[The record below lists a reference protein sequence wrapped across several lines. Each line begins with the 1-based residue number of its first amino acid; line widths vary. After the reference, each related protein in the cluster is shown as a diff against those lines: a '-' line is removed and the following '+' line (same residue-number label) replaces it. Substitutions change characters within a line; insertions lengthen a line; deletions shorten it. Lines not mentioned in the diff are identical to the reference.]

1 MLVFVK
7 YGINKQEVADFMLEY
22 VIKRLLLGVLVLLAV
37 SILLFTIMHSMP
49 GDPIQLLCGDRVSPQ
64 KIADIRIRFG
74 LDKPIY
80 IQYMKWLTNALKGD
94 FGLSIVTAQPVS
106 KLVMSRLK
114 YTLMLSGISVL
125 LQYILAIPIA
135 LIAAFKKNSIFDKVT
150 VYVSIVFWSTP
161 KFWLAIL
168 LILLFAIK
176 FPIFP
181 ISGCSGASSLVL
193 PIATITLT
201 TLASR
206 IRITRSEIID
216 TLKEKYVITAYA
228 KGLTDKRVLIK
239 HVLRN
244 ALIPTTVMFFLSIPW
259 IIGGSVIVEKIFA
272 WPGMGYLL
280 WTSITKQDYPVVQ
293 GIIMIIALLTVISN
307 TTGDVIVAYLN
318 PRIRYGIEGKD

>member
-1 MLVFVK
+1 VLAFVK
-7 YGINKQEVADFMLEY
+7 YGKNKQEAVDFMLEY
-22 VIKRLLLGVLVLLAV
+22 VIKRLLLGVFVLFAV
-37 SILLFTIMHSMP
+37 SILLFSIMHSMP
-49 GDPIQLLCGDRVSPQ
+49 GNPIQLLCGDRADPQ
-64 KIADIRIRFG
+64 KIVDIKIRFG

-80 IQYMKWLTNALKGD
+80 IQYMKWLINVLKMD
-94 FGLSIVTAQPVS
+94 FGLSIMTSQPVS

-150 VYVSIVFWSTP
+150 VYTSIVFWSIP
-161 KFWLAIL
+161 QFWLAIL

-176 FPIFP
+176 FSIFP

-193 PIATITLT
+193 PVATITLT
-201 TLASR
+201 MLASR

-228 KGLTDKRVLIK
+228 KGLNDKKVLIK

-259 IIGGSVIVEKIFA
+259 VIGGSVIVEKIFA

-307 TTGDVIVAYLN
+307 TTGDVVVAYLD
-318 PRIRYGIEGKD
+318 PRIRYDMEGKK

>member
-1 MLVFVK
+1 
-7 YGINKQEVADFMLEY
+7 MLEY
-22 VIKRLLLGVLVLLAV
+22 VIKRLLLGIFVLFTV
-37 SILLFTIMHSMP
+37 SILLFSIMHSMP
-49 GDPIQLLCGDRVSPQ
+49 GDPIQLLCGDRVDPQ
-64 KIADIRIRFG
+64 KIVDMRIRFG
-74 LDKPIY
+74 LDKPVY
-80 IQYMKWLTNALKGD
+80 IQYIKWFSNTLKGD
-94 FGLSIVTAQPVS
+94 FGLSILTTLPVS

-114 YTLMLSGISVL
+114 YTLMLTGISVL
-125 LQYILAIPIA
+125 LQYMLAIPIA

-150 VYVSIVFWSTP
+150 VYASVVFWSTP
-161 KFWLAIL
+161 QFWLAIL

-181 ISGCSGASSLVL
+181 ISGYSGASSLVL
-193 PIATITLT
+193 PVATITLT

-228 KGLTDKRVLIK
+228 KGLNDKKVLIK

-259 IIGGSVIVEKIFA
+259 IIGGSIIVEKIFA

-293 GIIMIIALLTVISN
+293 GIIMIVALLTVISN
-307 TTGDVIVAYLN
+307 TTGDVMVAYLN
-318 PRIRYGIEGKD
+318 PRIRYDIEGKG

>member
-1 MLVFVK
+1 
-7 YGINKQEVADFMLEY
+7 MLEY
-22 VIKRLLLGVLVLLAV
+22 IKKRLLLGVFVLFVV
-37 SILLFTIMHSMP
+37 SILLFAIMHSLP
-49 GDPIQLLCGDRVSPQ
+49 GDPIQLLAGDRTSPE
-64 KIADIRIRFG
+64 KILEIRIRFG
-74 LDKPIY
+74 LDKPVY
-80 IQYMKWLTNALKGD
+80 IQYMKWLTNALKMD
-94 FGLSIVTAQPVS
+94 FGLSIVTNQPVS

-114 YTLMLSGISVL
+114 FTLMLSGISVL
-125 LQYILAIPIA
+125 LQYILAVPIA

-150 VYVSIVFWSTP
+150 LYITIVFWSTP
-161 KFWLAIL
+161 QFWFAIL

-181 ISGCSGASSLVL
+181 ISGYSGASSLVL

-201 TLASR
+201 RLASR

-228 KGLTDKRVLIK
+228 KGLNDKKVLIK
-239 HVLRN
+239 HVLKN

-307 TTGDVIVAYLN
+307 TTGDIIVAYLN
-318 PRIRYGIEGKD
+318 PRIRHDIEGKK

>member
-1 MLVFVK
+1 LGVFVLF
-7 YGINKQEVADFMLEY
+7 V
-22 VIKRLLLGVLVLLAV
+22 V
-37 SILLFTIMHSMP
+37 SILLFAIMHSLP
-49 GDPIQLLCGDRVSPQ
+49 GDPIQLLAGDRTSPE
-64 KIADIRIRFG
+64 KILEIRIRFG
-74 LDKPIY
+74 LDKPVY
-80 IQYMKWLTNALKGD
+80 IQYMKWLTNALKMD
-94 FGLSIVTAQPVS
+94 FGLSIVTNQPVS

-114 YTLMLSGISVL
+114 FTLMLSGISVL
-125 LQYILAIPIA
+125 LQYILAVPIA

-150 VYVSIVFWSTP
+150 LYITIVFWSTP
-161 KFWLAIL
+161 QFWFAIL

-181 ISGCSGASSLVL
+181 ISGYSGASSLVL

-201 TLASR
+201 RLASR

-228 KGLTDKRVLIK
+228 KGLNDKKVLIK
-239 HVLRN
+239 HVLKN

-307 TTGDVIVAYLN
+307 TTGDIIVAYLN
-318 PRIRYGIEGKD
+318 PRIRHDIEGKK

>member
-1 MLVFVK
+1 
-7 YGINKQEVADFMLEY
+7 MLEY

-49 GDPIQLLCGDRVSPQ
+49 GDPIQLLCGDRADPQ

-80 IQYMKWLTNALKGD
+80 VQYIKWFGNALKGD
-94 FGLSIVTAQPVS
+94 FGLSILTAQPVS

-150 VYVSIVFWSTP
+150 VYASIVFWSIP
-161 KFWLAIL
+161 QFWLAIL

-181 ISGCSGASSLVL
+181 ISGYSGANSLVL

-228 KGLTDKRVLIK
+228 KGLDDKKVLMK

-307 TTGDVIVAYLN
+307 TAGDVVVAYLD
-318 PRIRYGIEGKD
+318 PRIRYDMEGKN

>member
-7 YGINKQEVADFMLEY
+7 YGINKQEVVDFMLEY

-37 SILLFTIMHSMP
+37 SLLLFTIMRSMP
-49 GDPIQLLCGDRVSPQ
+49 GDPIQLLSGDRADPQ
-64 KIADIRIRFG
+64 KIVDIRIRFG
-74 LDKPIY
+74 LDKPVY

-94 FGLSIVTAQPVS
+94 FGLSIVTSQPVS

-150 VYVSIVFWSTP
+150 VYASIVFWSIP
-161 KFWLAIL
+161 QFWLAIL

-181 ISGCSGASSLVL
+181 ISGYSGASSLVL
-193 PIATITLT
+193 PVATITLT

-228 KGLTDKRVLIK
+228 KGLNDKKVLIK

-307 TTGDVIVAYLN
+307 TIGDVIVAYLN
-318 PRIRYGIEGKD
+318 PRIRYDIEGED